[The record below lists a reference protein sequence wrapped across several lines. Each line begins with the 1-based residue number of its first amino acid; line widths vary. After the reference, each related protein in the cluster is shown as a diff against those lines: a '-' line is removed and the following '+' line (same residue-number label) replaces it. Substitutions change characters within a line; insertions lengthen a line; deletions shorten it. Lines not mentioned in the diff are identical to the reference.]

1 MGGISFLI
9 FAKKWRMSCKND
21 FFWNLT
27 TCVTKTEEQQVLSI
41 LDHVLAN
48 EDDERPVERPVDT
61 LRQTNSITNKK
72 DSGYGSQGHLKLEVE

>member
-1 MGGISFLI
+1 
-9 FAKKWRMSCKND
+9 MSYSRSQSA
-21 FFWNLT
+21 
-27 TCVTKTEEQQVLSI
+27 TEEQVLSI

-48 EDDERPVERPVDT
+48 EDDERPPPVVEVVDT